1 MTGLATE
8 NALIRNTSDVEDFA
22 RGCFLGSTGDQ
33 VGVEL
38 EFLVFDRTAPDLQ
51 VPMDRIS
58 DALPPLSGESKV
70 TFEPGGQLELSGAE
84 GSLPDA
90 IARLAADV
98 DVTRRA
104 LWDAGM
110 ALVGVGLDPL
120 RPARRQLRLPRYEA
134 MAEFLGVPY
143 GPLMMC
149 STASI
154 QVNLDL
160 GSESRGTVGAR
171 APAGPRP
178 GGGLRQLAA
187 QRGPAVRM
195 DVGPPGGVGT
205 ARPHADDPRPRGRG
219 SRRGLDGLPARRPAH
234 ARRKNKKDTRREIRK
249 TNEAR
254 EKEGKDGNEAVRSTT
269 ARPSA
274 TGWAAS
280 AHPPTMTD
288 LAYHATTLFPPVR
301 PRGWL
306 EIRYLDAQHPASW
319 PVCVAVTHA
328 LVMDDRTA
336 DAAVAAAEPY
346 AAMWSQAARCGLAD
360 PRLRKAAD
368 DLFPGRPRS
377 AAPPGREPGPG
388 PRGGRV
394 RRPPCDTRPISGRR
408 PAGSGER
415 TGTAPAGLVDRG
427 RTRPDLLPAAGS
439 PGSPLTGRVQ

>member
-51 VPMDRIS
+51 VPMARIS
-58 DALPPLSGESKV
+58 DALPPLSGGSKV
-70 TFEPGGQLELSGAE
+70 TFEPGGQLELSGTE

-120 RPARRQLRLPRYEA
+120 RPARRQLHLPRYET
-134 MAEFLGVPY
+134 MAAFLGAPY
-143 GPLMMC
+143 GSLMMC

-160 GSESRGTVGAR
+160 GRNPAARWERAHLLGPVLVAAFANSPLSEG
-171 APAGPRP
+171 
-178 GGGLRQLAA
+178 
-187 QRGPAVRM
+187 
-195 DVGPPGGVGT
+195 
-205 ARPHADDPRPRGRG
+205 RPHGWMSGRQMVWERLDPTRTTPVPVIEDPAAAWTDYLLDARLMLVGEEQKGHRG
-219 SRRGLDGLPARRPAH
+219 
-234 ARRKNKKDTRREIRK
+234 REIRE
-249 TNEAR
+249 TDEAR
-254 EKEGKDGNEAVRSTT
+254 EEEGKDGKRGRPIHGGSTL
-269 ARPSA
+269 RDRL
-274 TGWAAS
+274 GAS
-280 AHPPTMTD
+280 AHPLTMTD

-306 EIRYLDAQHPASW
+306 EIRYLDAQHPAIW

-360 PRLRKAAD
+360 PGLRKAAD
-368 DLFPGRPRS
+368 ACFRAAIEALPRLGASADLVREVAAFADRHVTPGRS
-377 AAPPGREPGPG
+377 
-388 PRGGRV
+388 
-394 RRPPCDTRPISGRR
+394 
-408 PAGSGER
+408 PA
-415 TGTAPAGLVDRG
+415 V
-427 RTRPDLLPAAGS
+427 DLLDLVRGPERRLPAW
-439 PGSPLTGRVQ
+439 LTEEEPA